1 MWWSARWLACREAPS
16 RHVLEVGLSLESRK
30 SAIEDPGA
38 ELLDKATG
46 LWEQYGRYALGAVVG
61 LAVVAIAG
69 YYIVAGNARKENSA
83 SEKLAEANDL
93 FWRADYD
100 RSRTIA
106 QDVARQYPGTPSG
119 TDALRIA
126 GDDAYWRGNW
136 KDAITD
142 YKAYLQKVRS
152 GVLAATVKRSLAY
165 ALESDNQLAEAANTY
180 DQIVGE
186 LDRES
191 SGEFLFASARCY
203 EALKNTAE
211 AKKRYQRILDE
222 FPDSSYQLQARIE
235 LAKLSPTFVN

>member
-1 MWWSARWLACREAPS
+1 
-16 RHVLEVGLSLESRK
+16 LSLESRK
-30 SAIEDPGA
+30 TAIEDPGA

-46 LWEQYGRYALGAVVG
+46 LWDQYGRYALGTVVG
-61 LAVVAIAG
+61 LAVVVIAG
-69 YYIVAGNARKENSA
+69 YYMIAGNARKENSA

-100 RSRTIA
+100 RSRQIA
-106 QDVARQYPGTPSG
+106 QDVSRQYPGTPSG

-142 YKAYLQKVRS
+142 YKGYLAKVKS
-152 GVLAATVKRSLAY
+152 GVLAATVQRSLAY
-165 ALESDNQLAEAANTY
+165 ALESDGQFAEASSMY
-180 DQIVGE
+180 DQVVGQ

-191 SGEFLFASARCY
+191 SGEFLFASARCQL
-203 EALKNTAE
+203 ALGKSDE

-235 LAKLSPTFVN
+235 LAKLSPTLLN